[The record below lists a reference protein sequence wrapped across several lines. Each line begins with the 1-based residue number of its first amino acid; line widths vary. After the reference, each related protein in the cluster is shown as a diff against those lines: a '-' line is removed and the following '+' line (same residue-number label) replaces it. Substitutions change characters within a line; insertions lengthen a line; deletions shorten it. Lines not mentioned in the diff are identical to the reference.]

1 MQKGSP
7 ATANLQVNS
16 ILAPAVDGDHAEE
29 NEDEED

>member
-16 ILAPAVDGDHAEE
+16 ILGPAVEDDNGEE